1 MVTESSCKPTTDS
14 FSILLTHFKVM
25 LSFTAVKSLYLK
37 RSIPFI
43 CVSSFCHYTCT
54 FSCLVIVTVI
64 LTVSEESFKMNS
76 CTIVFIED
84 DSWLSHYCYMYMY
97 SKSDIV
103 IAALYMYVLHV
114 CVFLLCVAVLICGCL
129 FIILYLL

>member
-1 MVTESSCKPTTDS
+1 M
-14 FSILLTHFKVM
+14 
-25 LSFTAVKSLYLK
+25 
-37 RSIPFI
+37 
-43 CVSSFCHYTCT
+43 
-54 FSCLVIVTVI
+54 TVI

-84 DSWLSHYCYMYMY
+84 DSWLSHYWSRCYMYMYMY

-114 CVFLLCVAVLICGCL
+114 CVPVMCSSAYLWLSVYHSLSSVAIWED
-129 FIILYLL
+129 IWYHH